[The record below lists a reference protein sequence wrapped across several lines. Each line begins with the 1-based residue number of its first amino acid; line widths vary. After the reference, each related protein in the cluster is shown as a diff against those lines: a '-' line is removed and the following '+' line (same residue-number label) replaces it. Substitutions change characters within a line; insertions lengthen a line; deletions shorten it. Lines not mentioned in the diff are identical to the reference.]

1 MALPKHCTLAGIC
14 LLCLALVGCPHE
26 QAKREGEVVPPPE
39 GDAALA
45 PPTLAGQVFYVY
57 ADVELPP
64 DKAEADAKTDAKA
77 DAPPKPKIPQHHF
90 SPSGWLGDYEA
101 AIDLAT
107 NCTTQPHSGNT
118 CIKVAYSAEG
128 EVGWASGYW
137 LHPKGNWGERAG
149 HDLKSALRLT
159 FWARGEKGGEVVS
172 FKMGGVPGAK
182 RDTAEVGTEK
192 LTLSADW
199 TKFVID
205 LRGAD
210 LSNVVGGFAFTITRA
225 DNPKGGTF
233 YLDEIRYELR
243 G

>member
-1 MALPKHCTLAGIC
+1 MALTKHCALAGIC
-14 LLCLALVGCPHE
+14 LLCLLLAGCPHE
-26 QAKREGEVVPPPE
+26 QAKREGEGVPPPA

-64 DKAEADAKTDAKA
+64 DKAKADAKAE
-77 DAPPKPKIPQHHF
+77 APPKPKIPQHHF

-107 NCTTQPHSGNT
+107 NCTTQPHDGNT

-149 HDLKSALRLT
+149 HNIEAAVRLT

-172 FKMGGVPGAK
+172 FKMGG
-182 RDTAEVGTEK
+182 
-192 LTLSADW
+192 
-199 TKFVID
+199 
-205 LRGAD
+205 
-210 LSNVVGGFAFTITRA
+210 FAFTIARA
-225 DNPKGGTF
+225 DNPKAGTF
-233 YLDEIRYELR
+233 CLDEIRYELR